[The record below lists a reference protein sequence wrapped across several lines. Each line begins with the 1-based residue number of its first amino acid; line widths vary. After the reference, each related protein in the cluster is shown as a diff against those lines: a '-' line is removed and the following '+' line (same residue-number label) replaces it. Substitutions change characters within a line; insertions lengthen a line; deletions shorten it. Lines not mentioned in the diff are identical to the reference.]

1 MSAVSGQ
8 EDAWLN
14 GYRILPQKINM
25 VEEIMTSEYNIK
37 SALWESPAGGHGGD
51 IYRNSVDCDFSINLN
66 PLGMPDAV
74 REALKKSMERW
85 ERYPDPLC
93 QQLTEAIAQ
102 KYQIRAETILCGNGA
117 ADLIFTAVLADCPR
131 KALIPVPA
139 FAEYEQALRATG
151 CEICYYKKR
160 EATGFQLEEDFLD
173 LLNEDIDMVF
183 LCSPDN
189 PTGKLIDRS
198 MLWKILARC
207 ETYGIRMVLDE
218 CFIDFAENATTA
230 SILADTKRWRTLF
243 ILRSLTKMHA
253 IPGIRI
259 GYAVTSDM
267 EFLEKMEQ
275 SRQPWS
281 VSIPAQ
287 VAGMASL
294 KEGMRVKRTCD
305 FTNRERIW
313 MENELNKLG
322 ITHYPSDANFIL
334 MRSGINLYEK
344 LKKQKILIRDCS
356 NYKGLGEGYYRVC
369 MRQRGDNQKL
379 IDALGEILYAGQ
391 GEF

>member
-1 MSAVSGQ
+1 M
-8 EDAWLN
+8 
-14 GYRILPQKINM
+14 QKH
-25 VEEIMTSEYNIK
+25 V
-37 SALWESPAGGHGGD
+37 HGGD
-51 IYRNSVDCDFSINLN
+51 VYSHRDCLDFSANCN
-66 PLGMPDAV
+66 PLGTPENVRKAV
-74 REALKKSMERW
+74 CDSLDHIKEYPQVGYRPLK
-85 ERYPDPLC
+85 
-93 QQLTEAIAQ
+93 EAIGQ
-102 KYQIRAETILCGNGA
+102 YEDVSPEHIICGNGA
-117 ADLIFTAVLADCPR
+117 AELVFSLCQAVRPK
-131 KALIPVPA
+131 KALIPVPT

-218 CFIDFAENATTA
+218 CFIDFAENAATA

-287 VAGMASL
+287 AAGMASL
-294 KEGMRVKRTCD
+294 KERMRVKRTCD

-313 MENELNKLG
+313 MENELDKLG

-344 LKKQKILIRDCS
+344 LKKQKILVRDCS

>member
-1 MSAVSGQ
+1 
-8 EDAWLN
+8 
-14 GYRILPQKINM
+14 
-25 VEEIMTSEYNIK
+25 MTKHI
-37 SALWESPAGGHGGD
+37 HGGD
-51 IYRNSVDCDFSINLN
+51 VYKYDHCLDFSANCN
-66 PLGMPDAV
+66 PLGTPQSVKQAIIDSV
-74 REALKKSMERW
+74 EDLSDYPRVGCGPLK
-85 ERYPDPLC
+85 
-93 QQLTEAIAQ
+93 EAIADYEHT
-102 KYQIRAETILCGNGA
+102 KKEYLICGNGA
-117 ADLIFTAVLADCPR
+117 ADLIFSLCRAQNPK
-131 KALIPVPA
+131 KALLLAPT

-218 CFIDFAENATTA
+218 CFIDFAENAATA

-287 VAGMASL
+287 AAGMASL
-294 KEGMRVKRTCD
+294 KERMRVKRTCD

-313 MENELNKLG
+313 MENELDKLG

-344 LKKQKILIRDCS
+344 LKKQKILVRDCS

>member
-1 MSAVSGQ
+1 MYS
-8 EDAWLN
+8 
-14 GYRILPQKINM
+14 K
-25 VEEIMTSEYNIK
+25 
-37 SALWESPAGGHGGD
+37 GHGGN
-51 IYRNSVDCDFSINLN
+51 IYDEAINYDFSVNTN
-66 PLGMPDAV
+66 PLGMPEDV
-74 REALKKSMERW
+74 KEKLKENLGDICEVYPEETCYELRKSISLKENIS
-85 ERYPDPLC
+85 EH
-93 QQLTEAIAQ
+93 
-102 KYQIRAETILCGNGA
+102 QIICGNGA
-117 ADLIFTAVLADCPR
+117 SELIYGLVRAIRPQ
-131 KALIPVPA
+131 KALVVVPS
-139 FAEYEQALRATG
+139 FSEYIRALRAEDTQMV
-151 CEICYYKKR
+151 YYHLAPER
-160 EATGFQLEEDFLD
+160 DFIVAEDIMSYLTP
-173 LLNEDIDMVF
+173 DIDMVF

-218 CFIDFAENATTA
+218 CFIDFAENAATA

-287 VAGMASL
+287 AAGMASL
-294 KEGMRVKRTCD
+294 KERMRVKRTCD

-313 MENELNKLG
+313 MENELDKLG

-344 LKKQKILIRDCS
+344 LKKQKILVRDCS

>member
-1 MSAVSGQ
+1 M
-8 EDAWLN
+8 
-14 GYRILPQKINM
+14 
-25 VEEIMTSEYNIK
+25 EYV
-37 SALWESPAGGHGGD
+37 HGGD
-51 IYRNSVDCDFSINLN
+51 IYTHKGMTDFSVNLN
-66 PLGMPDAV
+66 PFGPGRAVVEAARKSIDQIGNYPDASC
-74 REALKKSMERW
+74 RKLKSALAKRLEV
-85 ERYPDPLC
+85 P
-93 QQLTEAIAQ
+93 
-102 KYQIRAETILCGNGA
+102 AEHIICGNGA

-218 CFIDFAENATTA
+218 CFIDFAENAATA

-267 EFLEKMEQ
+267 EFLEKMDPAGRNRRRRTGPCPRRRRRWRTGRLQWCPRHHLQ
-275 SRQPWS
+275 SGRRQ
-281 VSIPAQ
+281 
-287 VAGMASL
+287 
-294 KEGMRVKRTCD
+294 
-305 FTNRERIW
+305 
-313 MENELNKLG
+313 
-322 ITHYPSDANFIL
+322 
-334 MRSGINLYEK
+334 
-344 LKKQKILIRDCS
+344 
-356 NYKGLGEGYYRVC
+356 
-369 MRQRGDNQKL
+369 RQRGHRSWRCDQRTPRS
-379 IDALGEILYAGQ
+379 APPGCRQ
-391 GEF
+391 QSR

>member
-1 MSAVSGQ
+1 M
-8 EDAWLN
+8 
-14 GYRILPQKINM
+14 
-25 VEEIMTSEYNIK
+25 EYV
-37 SALWESPAGGHGGD
+37 HGGD
-51 IYRNSVDCDFSINLN
+51 IYTHKGMTDFSVNLN
-66 PLGMPDAV
+66 PFGPGRAVVEAARKSMDQNGNYPDASS
-74 REALKKSMERW
+74 RKLKSALAKRLEV
-85 ERYPDPLC
+85 P
-93 QQLTEAIAQ
+93 
-102 KYQIRAETILCGNGA
+102 AEHIICGNGA

-218 CFIDFAENATTA
+218 CFIDFAENAATA

-267 EFLEKMEQ
+267 EFLEKMEPDENLGEVQ
-275 SRQPWS
+275 IADEGVAIIAGLAAMEVEG
-281 VSIPAQ
+281 VSSMAGNATRELIAKLGMKSLSKGVKVDVLDGIVTVTLALNMSYGYSIKDITAKVQ
-287 VAGMASL
+287 EKVKAAIENMTGLEVADVNIRVAGVDVPEEA
-294 KEGMRVKRTCD
+294 
-305 FTNRERIW
+305 
-313 MENELNKLG
+313 
-322 ITHYPSDANFIL
+322 
-334 MRSGINLYEK
+334 
-344 LKKQKILIRDCS
+344 
-356 NYKGLGEGYYRVC
+356 
-369 MRQRGDNQKL
+369 
-379 IDALGEILYAGQ
+379 
-391 GEF
+391 